1 MPTSADLSQKPARY
15 DGMAMAFHWASFLL
29 IAFVA
34 SLGLRFDSMARAD
47 QPFWIN
53 IHALVGLLV
62 LALALTRIGWRLSH
76 TPPELP
82 AHIDALSRRLS
93 GPTHFLLYGLMI
105 VIPLIGIVAFVW
117 HGRAFEF
124 GVMRIDFGIKSD
136 RTVFHPAEDVHGLL
150 AYGLFA
156 LVGLHVLAAFWHQ
169 YLRRD
174 GVLSRM
180 LPW

>member
-1 MPTSADLSQKPARY
+1 
-15 DGMAMAFHWASFLL
+15 
-29 IAFVA
+29 
-34 SLGLRFDSMARAD
+34 
-47 QPFWIN
+47 
-53 IHALVGLLV
+53 
-62 LALALTRIGWRLSH
+62 
-76 TPPELP
+76 
-82 AHIDALSRRLS
+82 
-93 GPTHFLLYGLMI
+93 MI

>member
-34 SLGLRFDSMARAD
+34 SLGLRFDSMARAE

-62 LALALTRIGWRLSH
+62 LALAL
-76 TPPELP
+76 
-82 AHIDALSRRLS
+82 RLS